1 MPEWY
6 SYIEAVKYLSELF
19 KNLLGEVPSVGE
31 SLRQVLIFCLVE
43 VSWLTLT
50 SLPTS
55 CSPAP
60 ALALATVRS
69 GQTRSE
75 KLTVFWLFSVLP
87 VSPWLANSPTFGR
100 VPVSVVSGTGAASL
114 PNETTETKTECPAP
128 CQCSCTGIQ
137 PECMCSYSFHLEQGW
152 IQNVFLLF

>member
-1 MPEWY
+1 MATSITQPV
-6 SYIEAVKYLSELF
+6 STLVTVTTPLF
-19 KNLLGEVPSVGE
+19 DVCPLFCQVPSTAT
-31 SLRQVLIFCLVE
+31 

-50 SLPTS
+50 GLPTS

-100 VPVSVVSGTGAASL
+100 VPVSVVSGTSAASL
-114 PNETTETKTECPAP
+114 PNETTET
-128 CQCSCTGIQ
+128 
-137 PECMCSYSFHLEQGW
+137 
-152 IQNVFLLF
+152 

>member
-1 MPEWY
+1 MDVSGLWRH
-6 SYIEAVKYLSELF
+6 SFTNHGKYLN
-19 KNLLGEVPSVGE
+19 NLGKRILRWGSHSV
-31 SLRQVLIFCLVE
+31 RVLIFCLVE

-100 VPVSVVSGTGAASL
+100 VPVSAVSGTDAASL
-114 PNETTETKTECPAP
+114 PTALKPTECPRPASAIGP
-128 CQCSCTGIQ
+128 ASNRSVVLPLISSGTR
-137 PECMCSYSFHLEQGW
+137 LD
-152 IQNVFLLF
+152 